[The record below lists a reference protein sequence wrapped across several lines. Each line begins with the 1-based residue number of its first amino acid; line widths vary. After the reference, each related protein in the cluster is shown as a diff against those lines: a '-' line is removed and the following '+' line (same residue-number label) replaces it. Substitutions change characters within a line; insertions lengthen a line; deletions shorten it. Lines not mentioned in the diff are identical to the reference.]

1 MQITRVWLR
10 LVENEA
16 ERSAV
21 WLETGVLLSE
31 EWLVMANELSGEGV
45 AWGVFRAD
53 ELLLLLMLLSREGF
67 EIEWW

>member
-67 EIEWW
+67 EIE